1 MGFSTIRTIVKEVCE
16 AIWKHFG
23 PIVLPQPTEVMWK
36 KVANDFKRFWNFPN
50 CIGALDGKHVNIKC
64 PINGGSDYWNYKGQ
78 NSIVLL
84 ALVDAHYKFIVVDVG
99 SYGRNSDGG
108 IFEKSTLGKLLDQ
121 KKLNIPED
129 QPLMPGSEP
138 LPYVIVGDEAFPLK
152 HYLLRPYNKNA
163 LLNNESNK
171 IFNYRLSR
179 ARRIVENAFGI
190 LRARWRV
197 FQGPIQVQPEMVDKI
212 VLAACCLHNYLGTT
226 FELQDEISTEPTT
239 QRSLIT
245 LDGLR
250 RNHTQY
256 AYSIREKFK
265 QYFVS
270 REGSVPWQ
278 LNMVRRGMQSTQ
290 NEND

>member
-1 MGFSTIRTIVKEVCE
+1 MKEVCE
-16 AIWKHFG
+16 AIWKHLG
-23 PIVLPQPTEVMWK
+23 PIVMPQLTAATWRQI
-36 KVANDFKRFWNFPN
+36 AHDFNRFWNFPN
-50 CIGALDGKHVNIKC
+50 CIGALDGKHVNMKC
-64 PINGGSDYWNYKGQ
+64 PINSGSDYWNYKGQ

-84 ALVDAHYKFIVVDVG
+84 ALVDAYYKFVVVDVG
-99 SYGRNSDGG
+99 AYGRNSDGG

-129 QPLMPGSEP
+129 KPLIPGSEP
-138 LPYVIVGDEAFPLK
+138 LPHVIVGDEAFPLK
-152 HYLLRPYNKNA
+152 HYLLRPYSKND
-163 LLNNESNK
+163 LLNNEPNK

-197 FQGPIQVQPEMVDKI
+197 FQGPMQVQPEMVDKI
-212 VLAACCLHNYLGTT
+212 VLATCCLHNFLGTS
-226 FELQDEISTEPTT
+226 FELQDEIFTEPTT
-239 QRSLIT
+239 QQSLIS

-250 RNHTQY
+250 RNHTRY

-265 QYFVS
+265 QYFMT
-270 REGSVPWQ
+270 REGSVPQQ
-278 LNMVRRGMQSTQ
+278 LYMVRRGTQSTQ